1 MPSVSARATSR
12 IRGASKNAKTAQ
24 SRPSLRSNRLLLVD
38 DHAIGLAALRLFF
51 ATHTDFQVS
60 TLALDRIESLAQASV
75 CRIGLALVN
84 TRMAKLNGGAVAKAL
99 LESSPGVRVVGF
111 NGTEDREA
119 VLAMLRAGASGYLMR
134 DCPSRELLHALRTV
148 QGGGLFFSPCI
159 LRMMADDYSLNTAL
173 KPPDA
178 NGSLSERDRKIL
190 ASIADG
196 RSNKEIAAALG
207 LSVRTAEKYRETLMC
222 TLRIDTVSGL
232 TKYAIRHG
240 LTTLD

>member
-1 MPSVSARATSR
+1 MHSVSARAGSL
-12 IRGASKNAKTAQ
+12 IRGVGIKARATQ
-24 SRPSLRSNRLLLVD
+24 YRTPPRTNRLLLVD

-51 ATHTDFQVS
+51 ATRTDFHVS
-60 TLALDRIESLAQASV
+60 TLALDRIESLTQANV
-75 CRIGLALVN
+75 CRSGLALIN
-84 TRMAKLNGGAVAKAL
+84 TRMAQFNGGNVAKAL
-99 LESSPGVRVVGF
+99 LESSPGVRVIGF

-119 VLAMLRAGASGYLMR
+119 VLAMLRAGASGYVMR

-159 LRMMADDYSLNTAL
+159 LRMMADDYTLNRAQQLPATESSL
-173 KPPDA
+173 PD
-178 NGSLSERDRKIL
+178 RDRKIL
-190 ASIADG
+190 ANIADG
-196 RSNKEIAAALG
+196 RSNKQIAAALG
-207 LSVRTAEKYRETLMC
+207 LSVRTIEKYRENLMG